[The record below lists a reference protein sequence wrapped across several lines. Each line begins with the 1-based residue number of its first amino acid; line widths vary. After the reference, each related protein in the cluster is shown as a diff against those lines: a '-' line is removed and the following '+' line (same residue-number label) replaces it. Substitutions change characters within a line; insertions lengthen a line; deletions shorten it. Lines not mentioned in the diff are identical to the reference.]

1 MSQRRRR
8 QIRRWIERN
17 DLLNKR
23 FFKSLDHVDK
33 RRKMG
38 RNMLRPDVWT
48 YRPFTGSGLI
58 HKGRKP

>member
-1 MSQRRRR
+1 MSQRKRR
-8 QIRRWIERN
+8 QMRRWMERE

-23 FFKSLDHVDK
+23 FFKSLDQVDK

-38 RNMLRPDVWT
+38 RNMLHPNVWSFHP
-48 YRPFTGSGLI
+48 RKGAGLI

>member
-1 MSQRRRR
+1 MSQRKRR
-8 QIRRWIERN
+8 QIRRWIARE
-17 DLLNKR
+17 DLLNRR
-23 FFKSLDHVDK
+23 FFKALDQVDK

-38 RNMLRPDVWT
+38 RNMLRPNVWT